1 MTTVVAGTAPAIASE
16 VRLRTVEAGRI
27 FVVDRR
33 PLVRTGL
40 AGLTRRALGG
50 DVDVLADLDRAR
62 VAALVPGAPPRAV
75 LLGLQPGD
83 EPHQLIARARR
94 LGAPVIC
101 VLGRSDDALVRAA
114 LEIDADGYLLLEAAG
129 AETLQATI
137 AAVESGERVLPP
149 QLQLHA
155 GAQGVHAAVT
165 VRCLEVLR
173 QLADGLH
180 DDEIAQ
186 RLGISTSSV
195 RKHVAT
201 AQGRLQARTRTQ
213 VVAMVARNGLL

>member
-1 MTTVVAGTAPAIASE
+1 MAGTSPAIAPE
-16 VRLRTVEAGRI
+16 VRPHLPSPFAAGRI
-27 FVVDRR
+27 VAVDRR

-40 AGLTRRALGG
+40 VGLARRALGG
-50 DVDVLADLDRAR
+50 EVEALADLERAR
-62 VAALVPGAPPRAV
+62 VAVRVLGTPPRAI

-83 EPHQLIARARR
+83 EPQQLIARARR

-129 AETLQATI
+129 AESLQATI
-137 AAVESGERVLPP
+137 AAVESGDRVIPP
-149 QLQLHA
+149 QLRVHAAAA
-155 GAQGVHAAVT
+155 GAHAAVT

-173 QLADGLH
+173 LLADGLH
-180 DDEIAQ
+180 DDEIAAQ
-186 RLGISTSSV
+186 LGISTSSV
-195 RKHVAT
+195 RKHIAT

-213 VVAMVARNGLL
+213 VVAMVTRNGLL